1 VLIENHGCSDV
12 RPCWRDVRRRDAPI
26 QIAWPQ
32 LQPYYTNLDK
42 AKQLAEAGNLNGFE
56 ATGSRNPNE
65 ALVVDERSSAEVP
78 AAPLITSAIPVTF
91 RLQRSPKATKPLMM
105 RRGCSQLPEFSAEE
119 VLIPRRRPV

>member
-1 VLIENHGCSDV
+1 MDAVMFGLAGAMYGAKPV
-12 RPCWRDVRRRDAPI
+12 API

-65 ALVVDERSSAEVP
+65 AHPASWAPFVVVDERSSAEVP
-78 AAPLITSAIPVTF
+78 AAPFITSAIPVTF

-105 RRGCSQLPEFSAEE
+105 RRLLAIAGIF
-119 VLIPRRRPV
+119 R